1 MNPIRYTVVDCPLG
15 RMLAAATARGICA
28 VSFADDDAAASRALA
43 AFPSAPP
50 LRDDA
55 GLAGAAAA
63 LLALFDG
70 QPASRVRLDAR
81 GTPFQT
87 RVWRALQAIP
97 RGETRS
103 YARLAAGIG
112 APPAAARAVGGACAA
127 NPVALAIPCH
137 RAVRADGALG
147 GYRWGLPRKRRLL
160 AIERDAARDM
170 AAVDAG
176 PFPGSA
182 DAPERRSRNDRYRQ
196 PPRDAGGG
204 AP

>member
-1 MNPIRYTVVDCPLG
+1 MSAIRYTVVRCPLG
-15 RMLAAATARGICA
+15 RMLAAATARGVCA
-28 VSFADDDAAASRALA
+28 VSFADDDAAATGGLAA
-43 AFPSAPP
+43 AFPGAPA

-70 QPASRVRLDAR
+70 APAGGVRLDAR
-81 GTPFQT
+81 GTPFQA
-87 RVWRALQAIP
+87 RIWRALQAIP

-112 APPAAARAVGGACAA
+112 APPSAARAVGGACAA

-137 RAVRADGALG
+137 RAVRADGGLG

-160 AIERDAARDM
+160 AIERASAEGAAR
-170 AAVDAG
+170 AN
-176 PFPGSA
+176 
-182 DAPERRSRNDRYRQ
+182 R
-196 PPRDAGGG
+196 
-204 AP
+204 